1 MYNLVSFLGIFILIL
16 FAWLISNNKKII
28 NYRLII
34 WGIGLQ
40 LFIAG
45 FVFLFPAGTKFFMW
59 LNTAVVKLL
68 DAASSGSRFIFGR
81 LALPP
86 GEKESLG
93 FILAF
98 QAFPTIIFFSALM
111 GILYF
116 YGIMQ
121 WIIKGFAYVFTRFM
135 RVSGAESLCAASNI
149 FVGIESAL
157 TIKPFLRNMT
167 DSELHTVLTAGMATV
182 ASNVLALYIF
192 TLKDL
197 FPGIAGHLISASLLS
212 APAALVISK
221 LVYPEK
227 GKPETLGIHV
237 EPHYERETNIFEA
250 IINSSMEGVK
260 LIVGIVALL
269 ISVLGLVAL
278 VDMLLGWIGNLLHM
292 DGLSLKLILK
302 FIYYPFTVLLGVPVN
317 EAKVAAGIIGE
328 RMILTEVVGYQ
339 DLATAIKT
347 GAISMRTAV
356 ITAYSLCGFAH
367 FASMAIFVG
376 GISALVP
383 ERKRDLA
390 RVGFRALI
398 SAILATLMTGAVAGL
413 FFTGKSMIF

>member
-1 MYNLVSFLGIFILIL
+1 MYNFISFIGVFILMFL
-16 FAWLISNNKKII
+16 AWAMSNNKRIVNWK
-28 NYRLII
+28 LIL
-34 WGIGLQ
+34 WGVGLQ
-40 LFIAG
+40 FFIAG

-59 LNTAVVKLL
+59 LNTAVIKLL
-68 DAASSGSRFIFGR
+68 DAAASGSKFLFGR
-81 LALPP
+81 LAIPP
-86 GEKESLG
+86 GEKDSLG

-98 QAFPTIIFFSALM
+98 QSFPTIIFFSAFM
-111 GILYF
+111 GILY
-116 YGIMQ
+116 YLGIMQ
-121 WIIKGFAYVFTRFM
+121 WIIKGFAYVFTKFM
-135 RVSGAESLCAASNI
+135 HVSGAESLCTASNI

-157 TIKPFLRNMT
+157 TIKPFLRKMT
-167 DSELHTVLTAGMATV
+167 DSELHTILTAGMATV

-221 LVYPEK
+221 LMYPETE
-227 GKPETLGIHV
+227 KPETLGIHV
-237 EPHYERETNIFEA
+237 EPHYERESNIFES

-278 VDMLLGWIGNLLHM
+278 IDMFLGWIGDISHIS
-292 DGLSLKLILK
+292 GFSLKWILK
-302 FIYYPFTVLLGVPVN
+302 YIYYPVTVILGVPIK

-339 DLATAIKT
+339 DLATAIS
-347 GAISMRTAV
+347 GGLISMRTAV
-356 ITAYSLCGFAH
+356 ITAYALCGFAH
-367 FASMAIFVG
+367 FASIAIFVG

-390 RVGFRALI
+390 RVGLRALI
-398 SAILATLMTGAVAGL
+398 SATLATLMTGAVAGL